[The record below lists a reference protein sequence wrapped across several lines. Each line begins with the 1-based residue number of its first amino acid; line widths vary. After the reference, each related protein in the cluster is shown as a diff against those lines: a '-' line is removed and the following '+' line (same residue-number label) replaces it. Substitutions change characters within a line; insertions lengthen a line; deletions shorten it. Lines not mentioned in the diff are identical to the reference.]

1 MNSVDD
7 QCEVE
12 KSYMYINENGSL
24 LYIVVID
31 QFYRYSM
38 IKEVGVQLKSNSNRK
53 DVSQVIILNH
63 ILFPQI
69 HY

>member
-1 MNSVDD
+1 
-7 QCEVE
+7 
-12 KSYMYINENGSL
+12 MYINENGSV

-38 IKEVGVQLKSNSNRK
+38 IKEADVQLKSNSNRK
-53 DVSQVIILNH
+53 GVCQVIILNH